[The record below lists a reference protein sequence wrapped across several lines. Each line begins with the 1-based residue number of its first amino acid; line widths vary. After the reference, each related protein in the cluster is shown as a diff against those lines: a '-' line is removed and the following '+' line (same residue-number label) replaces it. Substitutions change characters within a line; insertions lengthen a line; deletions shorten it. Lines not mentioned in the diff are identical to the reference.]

1 LTSKISSS
9 SSVIAESGALSCER
23 TFAIGIVA
31 DAPPVIAKDAPA
43 AANTGKAIFL
53 RFRFDVRFERA
64 T

>member
-9 SSVIAESGALSCER
+9 SSATAKSGALSCEGA
-23 TFAIGIVA
+23 FAIGTVA

-43 AANTGKAIFL
+43 AANTGRATFL

-64 T
+64 M